1 MSITLFIVVITGAI
15 SWYAWRSPEVLR
27 KLVLSP
33 VAISRNK
40 EYFRFISSG
49 FIHQDFMHLGFNLYV
64 LYMFGGFLEQ
74 LFSIYFPGI
83 SNLLFVVMYV
93 LAIVVSD
100 IPSYYKNRNN
110 EYYASLGASGAVSA
124 VIFAVILFEPLLPL
138 RFMFFPFFD
147 IPGVVLGIGYLA
159 YEYYQGKKSTDN
171 INHDAHF
178 YGALFGMIFVL
189 VMRPATLTEF
199 FVKILDG
206 INGLL

>member
-110 EYYASLGASGAVSA
+110 EYYNV
-124 VIFAVILFEPLLPL
+124 
-138 RFMFFPFFD
+138 
-147 IPGVVLGIGYLA
+147 
-159 YEYYQGKKSTDN
+159 
-171 INHDAHF
+171 
-178 YGALFGMIFVL
+178 
-189 VMRPATLTEF
+189 
-199 FVKILDG
+199 
-206 INGLL
+206 